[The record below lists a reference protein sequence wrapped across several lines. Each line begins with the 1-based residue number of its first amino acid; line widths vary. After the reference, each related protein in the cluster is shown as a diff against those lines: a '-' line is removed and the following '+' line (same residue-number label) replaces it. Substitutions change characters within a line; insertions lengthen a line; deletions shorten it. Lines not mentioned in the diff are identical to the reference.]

1 VTRKRT
7 KLKAAI
13 PSADADAGAGTGLKA
28 LVLGLAALYAAWLL
42 WGLCKPLRNDDILW
56 SYTGMAIVQRGV
68 PSVHYAVDKV
78 HLGFW
83 HPPLFQ
89 YECALFFRALGWSEL
104 AARLPGLLGVAL
116 TALIGWGF
124 LRWLG
129 QGARAWVLA
138 LGLLVGVPLTQA
150 VLVPDIDG
158 SLLAP
163 ILLGLL
169 WALSW
174 AAAGRSWTRW
184 AAVAGLAALAM
195 LCKWTTPPVL
205 FGLWALFI
213 LLHKDWRRV
222 ALPFLLSLAV
232 GCLLAAALYL
242 GFCAWMHLSPLYPVE
257 FSFLNKASSSLE
269 GLQLKKRCLS
279 LLYGTGLALGPG
291 LLALFAGLW
300 VERRQGQGRHDALL
314 HLLLVSG
321 LSLLLAY
328 SFLFPG
334 FSPMSLTYKYLAPA
348 SAFFAVA
355 LALRWDG
362 SLPWLS
368 PARVGAVLVLA
379 LSAPWL
385 YNASISLH
393 HENGNRLAT
402 GWIAAGLLALG
413 FLRWRGLDW
422 AAALRRAGLG
432 LACFQAAFFYSQG
445 LWASVDAPP
454 SFPTRE
460 RGYAELVRHPPEGLK
475 GRVVLADKDLL
486 FYLSPERGIPA
497 SPWFQA
503 PHSWAVPLASR
514 PLAQRFAAKWPA
526 PVDDWAYYPAFELAY
541 SKDPFG
547 LRSWLDGPVEAVVD
561 SDFSSFLEE
570 PGLRELVE
578 QRFPRHLRVGDY
590 SIYIR

>member
-1 VTRKRT
+1 VKRKPA
-7 KLKAAI
+7 KLKAAPQRI
-13 PSADADAGAGTGLKA
+13 DAGAAPGLKA
-28 LVLGLAALYAAWLL
+28 LVWGFAALYAAWLL
-42 WGLCKPLRNDDILW
+42 WGLLKPLRNDDILW

-89 YECALFFRALGWSEL
+89 YECALFFRTLGWSEL
-104 AARLPGLLGVAL
+104 SARLPGLLGVAL

-129 QGARAWVLA
+129 QGSRAWVLA

-150 VLVPDIDG
+150 ALVPDIDG

-169 WALSW
+169 WAWSW
-174 AAAGRSWTRW
+174 AAAGHTWTRW
-184 AAVAGLAALAM
+184 ASVAGLTALAL

-205 FGLWALFI
+205 FGLWALFV

-222 ALPFLLSLAV
+222 ALPFLLSLAL

-257 FSFLNKASSSLE
+257 FSFLNKASSSLQ

-279 LLYGTGLALGPG
+279 LLYGSGLALGPG

-300 VERRQGQGRHDALL
+300 AERRQGRGRYDALL
-314 HLLLVSG
+314 QLLLLSG
-321 LSLLLAY
+321 LGLLLAY

-355 LALRWDG
+355 LALSWDG
-362 SLPWLS
+362 SLPRVT
-368 PARVGAVLVLA
+368 PARVGLALAAVLLTPLLYRWTLA
-379 LSAPWL
+379 L
-385 YNASISLH
+385 H
-393 HENGNRLAT
+393 HDNGNRVAT
-402 GWIAAGLLALG
+402 GWIALGLLGLG
-413 FLRWRGLDW
+413 FLRWRGEAW
-422 AAALRRAGLG
+422 APALRRAGLS

-445 LWASVDAPP
+445 LWASVDSPP
-454 SFPTRE
+454 SFSTQE

-497 SPWFQA
+497 TPWFEA
-503 PHSWAVPLASR
+503 PRSWAVPLESR
-514 PLAQRFAAKWPA
+514 PLAQRFAARWPA
-526 PVDDWAYYPAFELAY
+526 PVDDWSYYPAFELAY
-541 SKDPFG
+541 AKDPFG
-547 LRSWLDGPVEAVVD
+547 LRAWLEGPVEAVVD
-561 SDFSSFLEE
+561 SDKTSLLDG
-570 PGLRELVE
+570 PGLRDLVNA
-578 QRFPRHLRVGDY
+578 RFPRHLKVGDY